1 LGRRNLGRT
10 RSRLKSLGHVCLTPS
25 RPGTQPNPRGPTQ
38 HGLNLGPRKKSSSV
52 TPGVGFTPAQP
63 TGNPPPRP
71 GIAPLSP
78 SHGTNPRLLC
88 HAQPKNY
95 SGPVKFTSEV
105 GPVGSVCVGVTGGHR
120 LWAQLISDR
129 GRYLLFTRVG
139 KRRDVT
145 CKNRISLFTEKG
157 ISPSLPLGSSLF
169 LIAASSSHIAGR
181 SHRRSTSCYS
191 GIRDTYPRPWS
202 SPVVPVFPTN
212 SRR

>member
-1 LGRRNLGRT
+1 MGRRNLGRT

-71 GIAPLSP
+71 GIAPSSP

-145 CKNRISLFTEKG
+145 CKNRISLFRRKA
-157 ISPSLPLGSSLF
+157 SRPL
-169 LIAASSSHIAGR
+169 
-181 SHRRSTSCYS
+181 C
-191 GIRDTYPRPWS
+191 PWDHPCS
-202 SPVVPVFPTN
+202 
-212 SRR
+212 